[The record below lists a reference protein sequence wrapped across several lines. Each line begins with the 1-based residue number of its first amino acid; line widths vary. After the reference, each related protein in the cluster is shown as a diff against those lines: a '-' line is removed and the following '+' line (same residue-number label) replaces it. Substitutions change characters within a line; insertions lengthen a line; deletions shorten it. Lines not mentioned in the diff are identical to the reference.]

1 MTDDKKIV
9 ATVETT
15 VAATVEETTVETVEE
30 TTAETVE
37 QTTDEAVETA
47 ISVAAD
53 TEGKNGANEQM
64 QSQKK
69 HFKKRWVTTAGYTY
83 SREKTGG

>member
-9 ATVETT
+9 ETVETT
-15 VAATVEETTVETVEE
+15 VAATVEEA
-30 TTAETVE
+30 TAETVE
-37 QTTDEAVETA
+37 QTTDEPVETA
-47 ISVAAD
+47 ISIAAD

>member
-1 MTDDKKIV
+1 MTDGKKIV

-15 VAATVEETTVETVEE
+15 VAATVEETT
-30 TTAETVE
+30 AETIE
-37 QTTDEAVETA
+37 QTADEPVETA
-47 ISVAAD
+47 ISVAVD

-69 HFKKRWVTTAGYTY
+69 HFKKRWMTTAGYTY
-83 SREKTGG
+83 SREMTGG